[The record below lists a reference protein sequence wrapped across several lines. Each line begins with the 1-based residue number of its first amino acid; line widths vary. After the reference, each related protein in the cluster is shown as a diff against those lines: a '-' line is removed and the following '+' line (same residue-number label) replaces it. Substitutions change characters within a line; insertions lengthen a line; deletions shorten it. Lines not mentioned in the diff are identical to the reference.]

1 MPYAAALSTNPET
14 KAAVDEICA
23 RALEELGAAPDLA
36 MLFFSPHHVEASQ
49 ALAQRAQERL
59 AARCLLGCGG
69 EAMRQAGVDTTV
81 DLRDF
86 ALVGITEVIKDF
98 PRAYRTF
105 NRLIEEV
112 DRRKPALAVLID
124 SPSLNMRLAKKLK
137 RRNIRV
143 IYFVSPQI

>member
-1 MPYAAALSTNPET
+1 MSTAGNLLLRCVLETMESASSAVAGKQFGRPE
-14 KAAVDEICA
+14 
-23 RALEELGAAPDLA
+23 
-36 MLFFSPHHVEASQ
+36 S
-49 ALAQRAQERL
+49 
-59 AARCLLGCGG
+59 
-69 EAMRQAGVDTTV
+69 EAMRQGGVDTTV

-143 IYFVSPQI
+143 IYFVSPQIW